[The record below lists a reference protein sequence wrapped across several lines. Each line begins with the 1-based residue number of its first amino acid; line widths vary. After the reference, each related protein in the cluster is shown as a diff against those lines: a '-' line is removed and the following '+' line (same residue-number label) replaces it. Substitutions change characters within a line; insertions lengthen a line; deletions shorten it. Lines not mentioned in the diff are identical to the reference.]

1 MRSSALARLTVMGV
15 LTIALLVPL
24 AWVSSIVS
32 ERANR
37 RDIAVAEI
45 GTTWGGQQTIGGL
58 VLSVPYT
65 TTWIDSSGR
74 DQRTGGRAQFL
85 PRDLHVEGALDPQT
99 RKRGI
104 FPVVVYSTQL
114 KISGTFVRP
123 DLDWVRPTPTE
134 IDWQQ
139 ASVNIGIT
147 DPRGLTHRMS
157 VRWGTQDLP
166 LVGGVAPVGLFA
178 TGVRATVP
186 GLEAAVR
193 GTEVPF
199 ACTIQLNGTRDLMF
213 LPAAQETAVALTSSW
228 PDPSFTGGP
237 NPTIE
242 KLDRS
247 GFGARWHATDVARP
261 FPARWTGNEAPAEQ
275 LAPMARLATFGV
287 SLVQTVDVYQQSERA
302 VKYAVLFIILTFLVF
317 FLWEVFQATLLHPM
331 QYAFVGFA
339 LCVFYLLLVSISE
352 RAGFDVAYGI
362 SASVTTLLIA
372 GYARAIFSG
381 TRQGLTVLAAL
392 IGLYGFLYLLLRL
405 EDYALLAGSIGVF
418 LVLAWVMYITRR
430 MNWYDLRLGGSN

>member
-1 MRSSALARLTVMGV
+1 MT
-15 LTIALLVPL
+15 
-24 AWVSSIVS
+24 
-32 ERANR
+32 
-37 RDIAVAEI
+37 
-45 GTTWGGQQTIGGL
+45 
-58 VLSVPYT
+58 
-65 TTWIDSSGR
+65 
-74 DQRTGGRAQFL
+74 
-85 PRDLHVEGALDPQT
+85 
-99 RKRGI
+99 
-104 FPVVVYSTQL
+104 
-114 KISGTFVRP
+114 
-123 DLDWVRPTPTE
+123 
-134 IDWQQ
+134 
-139 ASVNIGIT
+139 
-147 DPRGLTHRMS
+147 

-186 GLEAAVR
+186 GLEAAGR

-213 LPAAQETAVALTSSW
+213 LPAAQETAVALTFLLARSELLGRSE
-228 PDPSFTGGP
+228 PEHREARSFGLWRALARDRRSQALSLT
-237 NPTIE
+237 
-242 KLDRS
+242 LDRQRS
-247 GFGARWHATDVARP
+247 A
-261 FPARWTGNEAPAEQ
+261 AEQ

-331 QYAFVGFA
+331 HVRVCRLRAVRVLPPAG
-339 LCVFYLLLVSISE
+339 SISE